1 MQRSREQQFQRKLN
15 EVHVQRAAGQETQK
29 KEKERGREGKER
41 KERERERIGGRVTGR
56 KRENLKERL
65 LIWFLIALEFLVF
78 ILP

>member
-41 KERERERIGGRVTGR
+41 KERERENR
-56 KRENLKERL
+56 RESDREKER
-65 LIWFLIALEFLVF
+65 EFEGKTVDLV
-78 ILP
+78 PDCS